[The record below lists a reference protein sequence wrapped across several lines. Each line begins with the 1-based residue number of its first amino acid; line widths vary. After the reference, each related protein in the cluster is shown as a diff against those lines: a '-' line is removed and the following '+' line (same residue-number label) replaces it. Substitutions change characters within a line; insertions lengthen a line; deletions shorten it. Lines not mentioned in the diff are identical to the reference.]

1 LNESNRPSAALDGE
15 QHVSGA
21 ARKRKRPPSP
31 RQIAKNSETRRR
43 LIEAAGLVVGKY
55 GYAGASIARITA
67 KAGVAHGTFYLHF
80 ANQQALFDVLLPELG
95 RSMLDAISAAVRDS
109 SSLEEL
115 ERRGLTANIDYLV
128 RNPALYRVMNE
139 AALYAP
145 KAYRQHVNQVRDRY
159 FRSLQRSRD
168 RGDLK
173 NFSDGE
179 LETIVA
185 LLTGAR
191 THLLLQFAETRKGLR
206 KLDPERI
213 ETYLEVFLNGL
224 RARYGA

>member
-1 LNESNRPSAALDGE
+1 
-15 QHVSGA
+15 
-21 ARKRKRPPSP
+21 
-31 RQIAKNSETRRR
+31 
-43 LIEAAGLVVGKY
+43 
-55 GYAGASIARITA
+55 
-67 KAGVAHGTFYLHF
+67 
-80 ANQQALFDVLLPELG
+80 
-95 RSMLDAISAAVRDS
+95 
-109 SSLEEL
+109 
-115 ERRGLTANIDYLV
+115 
-128 RNPALYRVMNE
+128 MNE
-139 AALYAP
+139 AALGKP
-145 KAYRQHVNQVRDRY
+145 NRQHVNQVRDRY